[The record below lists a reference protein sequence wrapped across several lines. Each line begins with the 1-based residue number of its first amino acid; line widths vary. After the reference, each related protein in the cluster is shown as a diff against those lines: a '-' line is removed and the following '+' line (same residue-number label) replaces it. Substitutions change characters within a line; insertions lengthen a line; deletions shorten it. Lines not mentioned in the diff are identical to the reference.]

1 VNGHFHAVALI
12 VGRHVENRRGAVI
25 CTICVILQPLPPDFR
40 RRPAGESP
48 PVVDTVG
55 FNARGWL
62 TDGFPHTEKMH
73 IVERYRR
80 PDVAHL
86 ILDITIEDPGTFTKP
101 WNLHMN
107 WELAPGEELIEYICN
122 ENNQYRPK

>member
-1 VNGHFHAVALI
+1 
-12 VGRHVENRRGAVI
+12 
-25 CTICVILQPLPPDFR
+25 
-40 RRPAGESP
+40 
-48 PVVDTVG
+48 VDTVG
-55 FNARGWL
+55 FNGRSWL
-62 TDGFPHTEKMH
+62 TDGFSHTEQMH

-101 WNLHMN
+101 WNLPMT
-107 WELAPGEELIEYICN
+107 WELAPGEELIEYICS